1 MTENLPELYLSVL
14 LRDTKFHGEM
24 HLLDIMDLLG
34 LVVTLDEESEG
45 IESEMKMSINC
56 LNEIRRPLQQDRNV
70 PPRGTSLCL
79 KLLVHWS

>member
-24 HLLDIMDLLG
+24 HRLDKTDLLG

-45 IESEMKMSINC
+45 IGSEMKMS
-56 LNEIRRPLQQDRNV
+56 
-70 PPRGTSLCL
+70 
-79 KLLVHWS
+79 H